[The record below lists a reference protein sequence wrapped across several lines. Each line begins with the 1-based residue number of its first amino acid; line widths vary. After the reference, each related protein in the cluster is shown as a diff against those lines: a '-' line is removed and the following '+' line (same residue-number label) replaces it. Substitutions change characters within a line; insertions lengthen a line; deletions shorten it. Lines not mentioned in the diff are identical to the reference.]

1 MLLTPQ
7 KLARIVDI
15 SAVRAQH
22 GEREILEMVRRAKEH
37 RFIAVHVLPSWV
49 RFLKAQLEGEPDI
62 LVGAPVGF
70 PSGGHTTAIK
80 VAEARA
86 LVADGVQ
93 ELDMVINVGK
103 LKSGAHDDVKDDI
116 RAVVEAA
123 GDRPVKVILEVHH
136 LTPDEIRRACELAIG
151 ARAAFVKT
159 STGWAPSGATLD
171 TVRLITSFVG
181 AAIQVKAAGSIR
193 TLETVVAM
201 LRMGVTRF
209 GINLDSSIEILRE
222 CGARPGGGVDVA
234 TEAEGRT
241 GSSGRRVRGVV

>member
-22 GEREILEMVRRAKEH
+22 GQREITEMVERAKQH
-37 RFIAVHVLPSWV
+37 RFIAVHVLPAWV
-49 RFLKAQLEGEPDI
+49 PFLKAQLEGEQDI

-80 VAEARA
+80 VAEAKG

-103 LKSGAHDDVKDDI
+103 LKSGADAYVRDEIK
-116 RAVVEAA
+116 AVVEAA

-136 LTPDEIRRACELAIG
+136 LTPDEIRRACELAIAG
-151 ARAAFVKT
+151 GAAFVKT
-159 STGWAPSGATLD
+159 STGWAPSGATLG

-181 AAIQVKAAGSIR
+181 SAIQVKAAGSIR
-193 TLETVVAM
+193 DLETVVAM
-201 LRMGVTRF
+201 MRMGVTRF
-209 GINLDSSIEILRE
+209 GINLDSSIEILRD
-222 CGARPGGGVDVA
+222 CGARPGGGVELSEPEARPAKRAQGVA
-234 TEAEGRT
+234 
-241 GSSGRRVRGVV
+241 

>member
-22 GEREILEMVRRAKEH
+22 GQREITEMVERAKQH
-37 RFIAVHVLPSWV
+37 RFIAVHVLPAWV
-49 RFLKAQLEGEPDI
+49 PFLRAQLEGEQDI

-70 PSGGHTTAIK
+70 PSGGHTTATK
-80 VAEARA
+80 VAEAKG

-103 LKSGAHDDVKDDI
+103 LKSGADAYVRDEIK
-116 RAVVEAA
+116 AVVEAA

-136 LTPDEIRRACELAIG
+136 LTPDEIRRACELAIAG
-151 ARAAFVKT
+151 RAAFVKT
-159 STGWAPSGATLD
+159 STGWAPSGATLG

-193 TLETVVAM
+193 DLETVVAM
-201 LRMGVTRF
+201 MRMGVTRF
-209 GINLDSSIEILRE
+209 GINLDSSIEILRD
-222 CGARPGGGVDVA
+222 CGARPGGGVELSDGEARPAKRAQGVA
-234 TEAEGRT
+234 
-241 GSSGRRVRGVV
+241 